1 MPCPNEWFLRY
12 SDSPRSHPP
21 PGQSFVEYSHSRLS
35 TFETCA
41 RRFKYRYLDKLEVET
56 EGIEAFVGRR
66 VHEILERLYHHVARH
81 KRPPSLAQV
90 LDRFRKDWSLH
101 YHDQIRIVRTE
112 RPMQHYYSIG
122 TRCLEGYY
130 RMHYPFDEGETI
142 AIEGPLH
149 GQLDAEGRYKWFGIA
164 DRIVR
169 KGRGHYE
176 IHDYKTSGYLPPR
189 RRFETDRQLA
199 LYQIG
204 LEQNYPDVEEVELV
218 WHFLSHNKTIRS
230 RRTPEQIDQLK
241 ADVISLIDQVEAEEE
256 FPPTPSPLCGWCD
269 YNQICDAAT
278 GRRLDKAAGI
288 DTSPPAGPQLRPE
301 GMQLS
306 LLDL

>member
-1 MPCPNEWFLRY
+1 MPCPDEWFLRY

-41 RRFKYRYLDKLEVET
+41 RRFRYRYLDKIKVET

-101 YHDQIRIVRTE
+101 YHEQIRIVRIE

-122 TRCLEGYY
+122 TRCLENYY
-130 RMHYPFDEGETI
+130 RKHYPFDEGETI
-142 AIEGPLH
+142 AIEGPFH
-149 GQLDAEGRYKWFGIA
+149 GQLDAEGRYKWFGIV

-169 KGRGHYE
+169 KDPGRYE
-176 IHDYKTSGYLPPR
+176 IHDYKTGAYLPPK

-204 LEQNYPDVEEVELV
+204 LEQSYSDAEEVELV
-218 WHFLSHNKTIRS
+218 WHYLSHNKTIRS
-230 RRTPEQIDQLK
+230 RRSPEQIDQLK
-241 ADVISLIDQVEAEEE
+241 ADMISLIDQVEAEEE
-256 FPPTPSPLCGWCD
+256 FPPTPSALCRWCD
-269 YNQICDAAT
+269 YNQICDAAP
-278 GRRLDKAAGI
+278 GRRLEEPTTLDK
-288 DTSPPAGPQLRPE
+288 SPPPMVQPRSE
-301 GMQLS
+301 GEQLS
-306 LLDL
+306 LL